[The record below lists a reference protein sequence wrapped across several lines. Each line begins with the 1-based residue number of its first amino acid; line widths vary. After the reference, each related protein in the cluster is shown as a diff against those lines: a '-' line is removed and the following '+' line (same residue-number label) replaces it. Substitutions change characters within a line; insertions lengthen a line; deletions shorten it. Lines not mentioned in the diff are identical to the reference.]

1 MLRTLITFSLGTS
14 VLAGICAFV
23 IAYER
28 VARTHSPR
36 AARRCALRAV
46 PGPFLFFTVLGVTL
60 GWAVPTFIH
69 S

>member
-1 MLRTLITFSLGTS
+1 MLRTLITFSLGMS

-28 VARTHSPR
+28 VSRTHSPR
-36 AARRCALRAV
+36 DARRYAIRAV
-46 PGPFLFFTVLGVTL
+46 PGPFLFFTCLGIVLGY
-60 GWAVPTFIH
+60 AVPTFLH

>member
-1 MLRTLITFSLGTS
+1 MVTFTLGMS

-36 AARRCALRAV
+36 DARRCALRAV
-46 PGPFLFFTVLGVTL
+46 PGPFLFFTGLGIFL
-60 GWAVPTFIH
+60 GYAVPTFIH
-69 S
+69 P

>member
-1 MLRTLITFSLGTS
+1 MLRTLITFSLGMS

-36 AARRCALRAV
+36 DARRYALRAV
-46 PGPFLFFTVLGVTL
+46 PGPFFFFSGLGVVLGY
-60 GWAVPTFIH
+60 AVPTFL
-69 S
+69 

>member
-1 MLRTLITFSLGTS
+1 MLRTLVAFSLGTS

-36 AARRCALRAV
+36 DARRCALRAV
-46 PGPFLFFTVLGVTL
+46 PGPFLFFTVLGITM
-60 GWAVPTFIH
+60 GWVVPTFIH
-69 S
+69 P